1 MQPITLDFNGY
12 TITTDKAQMK
22 VGDLHRWLSK
32 EAYWS
37 VNIPL
42 DTVQTAFDNSFCIGV
57 IIDGRQIA
65 SARLITD
72 YATFAYLA
80 DVYVLENHRGKGI
93 SKQMMTLLFEQ
104 DWVKGL
110 RRIMLATTDAHGL
123 YRQIGFTSLGHP
135 EKLMEIVHPNIYQQ
149 D

>member
-65 SARLITD
+65 YARLITD

-80 DVYVLENHRGKGI
+80 DVFVEETHRGKGI
-93 SKQMMTLLFEQ
+93 SKKMMELLFDI
-104 DWVKGL
+104 DWVKKL
-110 RRIMLATTDAHGL
+110 RAIKLATSDAHDL
-123 YRQIGFTSLGHP
+123 YRKYGFKELANP
-135 EKLMEIVHPNIYQQ
+135 EKNMEIRRADVYPN
-149 D
+149 